1 MRWIVDWSLRTS
13 SLVLGVAC
21 LVFLFGILML
31 RHVAVD
37 ALPEF
42 SNPYVEV
49 QTEALGLS
57 AAEVEQMLTVGLEA
71 DLLNGVPWLESI
83 QSKTIDGLSSIRLAF
98 EPGTDL
104 MAARQMV
111 QERLTQAKALPNVSL
126 PPVML
131 PPLSST
137 SRVMTIGLTS
147 QQLST
152 VQLSI
157 LARWTVGPRLLGVP
171 GVANVSVWGL
181 RDRELQVQVSPE

>member
-1 MRWIVDWSLRTS
+1 MRWLVEWSFRTK
-13 SLVLGVAC
+13 SLVLGVAG
-21 LVFLFGILML
+21 LVFLFGILAF
-31 RHVAVD
+31 RHIPVD

-42 SNPYVEV
+42 STPYVEI

-57 AAEVEQMLTVGLEA
+57 AEEVMGMLTVGLEA
-71 DLLNGVPWLESI
+71 DLLNGVPWLQSI
-83 QSKTIDGLSSIRLAF
+83 QSQTIDGLSSIRLTF

-137 SRVMTIGLTS
+137 SRVMAIGLMS
-147 QQLST
+147 DKLST

-157 LARWTVGPRLLGVP
+157 LARWTMRPEADGRTGRGQCLDLGP
-171 GVANVSVWGL
+171 A
-181 RDRELQVQVSPE
+181 